1 MSIHSDTVL
10 VFYRSKAIAIGSI
23 GIGLAMLVAAALVLT
38 RDQVWGIR
46 FSGDLAVMSTYLM
59 LPLGAVMVLG
69 NLRHALRRGPTV
81 TAGPKGVGIHYTRD
95 GRVDIGWPEIK
106 AFRPF
111 MWQGRLALGITF
123 EDPKWSLHEFE
134 ARKSRLVNRGY
145 PRDVHIRIPGRMLD
159 ATVGNVA
166 RDLEEMRQI
175 HSWRA

>member
-10 VFYRSKAIAIGSI
+10 VFYRSKAIALGSI
-23 GIGLAMLVAAALVLT
+23 ALGFAMLGAAALVLN
-38 RDQVWGIR
+38 RNELLGIP
-46 FSGDLAVMSTYLM
+46 FSGDLAVMSTYLL

-81 TAGPKGVGIHYTRD
+81 SAGPKGVAVHFTRD
-95 GRVDIGWPEIK
+95 GTVDIGWPEIK

-111 MWQGRLALGITF
+111 MWQGRMALGITF
-123 EDPKWSLHEFE
+123 EDPTWSLHEFQ
-134 ARKSRLVNRGY
+134 ARKSELVSRGY

-159 ATVGNVA
+159 ARINSIA